1 MSDEPTQPPK
11 SRASLDVNVQGQR
24 DVSVGD
30 VAGRDV
36 VKTTTTAGRDVVGRD
51 VVSTTNVGFSATAVQ
66 RLLLTVGALV
76 FATAACFFSGGLAL
90 GAGVFVALN
99 RPVTSD
105 NPVAAQSF
113 AIKLALLKALGPGQP
128 FSFPFTEEE
137 ISSYFRQI
145 IAPQIGVLDGK
156 VRLLDEPGK
165 LVVAGQA
172 TQFGNLPFAA
182 TFELRDTPGESL
194 HLTGVVV
201 QIIPLKDKEGKSSSF
216 GWVVLPS
223 FLFQGLAGDL
233 NSLFGNVQLST
244 VAETAT
250 APNPAWVVDGVTR

>member
-1 MSDEPTQPPK
+1 MSDEPTRPPK
-11 SRASLDVNVQGQR
+11 PPPSLDVNIQGQR

-36 VKTTTTAGRDVVGRD
+36 VKSTTTAGRDVVGGD
-51 VVSTTNVGFSATAVQ
+51 VVTTTHVGFNAAAVQ
-66 RLLLTVGALV
+66 RLLVTVGVLV
-76 FATAACFFSGGLAL
+76 FVTAACFFSGGVAL
-90 GAGVFVALN
+90 GAGVFAALN

-113 AIKLALLKALGPGQP
+113 AIKLAQLQSLAPGQP

-145 IAPQIGVLDGK
+145 IAPQIGVSDGK
-156 VRLLDEPGK
+156 VRLLDEPGE

-172 TQFGNLPFAA
+172 AQYGNLPFVAA
-182 TFELRDTPGESL
+182 FELRDTPGEPL
-194 HLTGVVV
+194 HMTSIAV
-201 QIIPLKDKEGKSSSF
+201 QIIQLKDREGKSSSF
-216 GWVVLPS
+216 GWVVLPP
-223 FLFQGLAGDL
+223 FLFQGLAADL
-233 NSLFGNVQLST
+233 NSLFGNVQLNT

-250 APNPAWVVDGVTR
+250 GPNPAWIVDGVTR